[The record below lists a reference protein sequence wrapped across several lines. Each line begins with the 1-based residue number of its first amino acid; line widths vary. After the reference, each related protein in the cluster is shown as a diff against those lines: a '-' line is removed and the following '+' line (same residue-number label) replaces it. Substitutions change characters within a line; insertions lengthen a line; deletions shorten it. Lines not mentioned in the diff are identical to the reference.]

1 MSSFLNDRSNNE
13 DEDDYHP
20 PPPSQLPQPSLDAR
34 FSCSICT
41 EAVMEPVVTHCG
53 HLYCWSCLYRWLEH
67 GMTVQERNE
76 LFGNSSSTSSAWH
89 NQNPYYDPSK
99 RVCPVCRAPCSVKR
113 VIPIYVRTDATL
125 TTTNTTTATTTTA
138 PSTRT
143 TYTGTSAS
151 TTLQEEND
159 DDILHSIET
168 VMNDEDENGENDVVL
183 NENNDDDDDDDGMVL
198 RDDVQTTSHH
208 HHHPSMTS
216 TLHATGIRNRSRIR
230 TSISETSRHGIGED
244 IDYEDNNN
252 HHHIPTTQ
260 TTTMDDHHSTAT
272 VVPRRPVARSSS
284 NLRLAEHADVAAA
297 AVFQQQQQQSRT
309 SSISSQHQQQL
320 PPHHPASLAHGML
333 PLVQQAIRHAAI
345 VAGTNTTTMNHNDSI
360 PSIHRLEGMHQNMN
374 HPNQNTN
381 AQSPNYGISMDYDST
396 STDFLSWILLLL
408 GIFVLA
414 CLILF

>member
-1 MSSFLNDRSNNE
+1 MSSFLNDRSHNE
-13 DEDDYHP
+13 DDDYHP

-76 LFGNSSSTSSAWH
+76 LFGNSSSTSAWH

-125 TTTNTTTATTTTA
+125 TTTTTTP

-151 TTLQEEND
+151 TTLQEDNDD

-168 VMNDEDENGENDVVL
+168 VMNDEDEGGENDVVL

-230 TSISETSRHGIGED
+230 TSISETSRHGIGDD
-244 IDYEDNNN
+244 IDYEDNHNNNNNN